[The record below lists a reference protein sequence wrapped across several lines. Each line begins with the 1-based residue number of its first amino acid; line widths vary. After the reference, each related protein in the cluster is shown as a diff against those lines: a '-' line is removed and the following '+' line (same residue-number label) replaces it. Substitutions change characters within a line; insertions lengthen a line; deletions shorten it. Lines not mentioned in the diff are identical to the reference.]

1 MGSVQKPWRYS
12 NQIINLE
19 IIGEEAKNKK
29 NVYFLIKLTKFM
41 QFDGEEENFQLCGN

>member
-29 NVYFLIKLTKFM
+29 NNIVHVKTKVLDEDF
-41 QFDGEEENFQLCGN
+41 G